1 MSKKFRL
8 IVCGVAFIALFAVPV
23 LAQNI
28 AGEYQVRVKG
38 ENVLLDRSPASQ
50 SISDTTTLK
59 VSQSGDRVTM
69 EFGSFGSASAATIFK
84 GKVGNQRFAAVWWYQ
99 GSDHETK
106 VLWGSVSGDTLKGR
120 MIYPRVAYRGGLV
133 PGWVE
138 IAFTARKTTAQREE
152 TGPRQDTAQRED
164 CLGFAPNRLE
174 VRRDNNGWLL
184 TDGRSRMK
192 VFDNRNEAIR
202 TLNTIKHYGM
212 NKHCFI
218 GRPDPSMEYW
228 LVGNNA
234 PSGPMPQED
243 CIAFNP
249 ANLRI
254 RKEGNQWLMTDGRSR
269 MRMFPNR
276 QEAEQALDIIRQ
288 YGFNRTCY
296 IGRPDPSM
304 TYFRK

>member
-1 MSKKFRL
+1 MSKICFL
-8 IVCGVAFIALFAVPV
+8 TVCAVALVALFAAPV
-23 LAQNI
+23 FAQNI
-28 AGEYQVRVKG
+28 AGEYQVTVKG
-38 ENVLLDRSPASQ
+38 TNVFLDRSPATR

-69 EFGSFGSASAATIFK
+69 EFGSFGGASAATVFK
-84 GKVGNQRFAAVWWYQ
+84 GKVGNKRFAAVWWYQ

-106 VLWGSVSGDTLKGR
+106 VLWGSVSGTRLLGR
-120 MIYPRVAYRGGLV
+120 MIYPRVAYRPGLV
-133 PGWVE
+133 PGWLE
-138 IAFTARKTTAQREE
+138 IAFTARKTPAL
-152 TGPRQDTAQRED
+152 RED
-164 CLGFAPNRLE
+164 CLSFDPSRLE
-174 VRRDNNGWLL
+174 VRRDNNRWLL

-192 VFDNRNEAIR
+192 LFDNRSEAIQA
-202 TLNTIKHYGM
+202 LNAIKHYGM
-212 NKHCFI
+212 DKHCYI

-228 LVGNNA
+228 LVGNRA
-234 PSGPMPQED
+234 PSGSMPNED

-254 RKEGNQWLMTDGRSR
+254 SQEGSQWLMTDGRTR

-276 QEAEQALDIIRQ
+276 QEAEQALAVIRKH
-288 YGFNRTCY
+288 GFNRTCY